1 MKFEIKQKNGRY
13 DLYVDGEFYKT
24 YDTALEA
31 ADAIEKIKRREN

>member
-1 MKFEIKQKNGRY
+1 MKFEIKQVDGHY
-13 DLYVDGEFYKT
+13 ELYVDGVFHNT